1 MKEMKKKTHSTNP
14 VNVFF
19 VHWIWFVNAAFLFLI
34 CIANARDFLNIVFPH
49 FRKWWRGIMH
59 TSAVPYERKS
69 KAFSCIHL
77 SGYATYFLFILI
89 HIHVLVGLTWIPA
102 STAHTSLWVLVWRD
116 STVSSCS
123 FWAFL
128 FKQSSRRWA
137 NCGAKMF
144 ESLWDFLLHLCLLRF
159 QDQLSVDHSEM
170 Y

>member
-1 MKEMKKKTHSTNP
+1 M
-14 VNVFF
+14 FF
-19 VHWIWFVNAAFLFLI
+19 LCTGFDLWMLLSFFSFASQMQ
-34 CIANARDFLNIVFPH
+34 RFPKYCFSH

-77 SGYATYFLFILI
+77 SGYAIYFLFILI

-102 STAHTSLWVLVWRD
+102 STARTSLWVLVWRD

-144 ESLWDFLLHLCLLRF
+144 ESLWDFLLHLCLLSF
-159 QDQLSVDHSEM
+159 QDQLSANHSQM